1 MNDNE
6 MYKAVLF
13 DGCSIE
19 FNGISLCNLEN
30 VMNTS
35 VGIPKAKYQV
45 WSDRKRFHELYYTI
59 DEAVEKFLEL
69 KESGR
74 R

>member
-1 MNDNE
+1 

-59 DEAVEKFLEL
+59 DEAVEKFIEL
-69 KESGR
+69 KEDSKR
-74 R
+74 

>member
-1 MNDNE
+1 MNNNE

-13 DGCSIE
+13 DGCSVE
-19 FNGISLCNLEN
+19 ANGVSLCNLEN

-59 DEAVEKFLEL
+59 DDAVAKFLEL
-69 KESGR
+69 KASGR